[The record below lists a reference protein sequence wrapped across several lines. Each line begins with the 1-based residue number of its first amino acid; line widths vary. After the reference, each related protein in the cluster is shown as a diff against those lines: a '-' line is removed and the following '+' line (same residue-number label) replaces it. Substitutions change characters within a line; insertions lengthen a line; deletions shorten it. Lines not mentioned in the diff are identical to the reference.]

1 MNSRKCCLAV
11 FWALF
16 LALVAVP
23 AEASGGMIFKKVTA
37 VSAGKRY
44 VMAALT
50 EGGLKLAGPLAESQ
64 STGFLP
70 ATAATATDDVITLT
84 DETPV
89 FTFQSA
95 GDDAYYI
102 VDSEGRYLTHT
113 AASADTFGTAAEASV
128 AGAKWVLSGTASG
141 DGPGPATG
149 DDMPI
154 VGDGQGD
161 SESSGAEG
169 LKIVNQLTQSYIQ
182 YVSASDAFGC
192 YATEMGV
199 LPELYEEMALK
210 GDVNRDGEVT
220 IADLTALVNILLGK
234 ATEKNDSDRYD
245 FEAVDVNGNGER
257 TVADVTALVNIL
269 LGKKA

>member
-16 LALVAVP
+16 LALVAEP
-23 AEASGGMIFKKVTA
+23 AEASGGMKFKKVTA

-44 VMAALT
+44 VMAAPT
-50 EGGLKLAGPLAESQ
+50 EDGLKLAGPLAANAG
-64 STGFLP
+64 TGFLP
-70 ATAATATDDVITLT
+70 AAAATATDDVITLT

-89 FTFQSA
+89 FTFLSA

-102 VDSEGRYLTHT
+102 VDSQGRYLTHT
-113 AASADTFGTAAEASV
+113 ASVNTFGTAAEASA

-149 DDMPI
+149 DDTPI

-161 SESSGAEG
+161 SGSSGAEG
-169 LKIVNQLTQSYIQ
+169 LKIVNQLTQNYIQ
-182 YVSASDAFGC
+182 YVSDAFGC
-192 YATEMGV
+192 YAAEMGV

-220 IADLTALVNILLGK
+220 IADLTALVKILLGK
-234 ATEKNDSDRYD
+234 ATEENDSNRYD
-245 FEAVDVNGNGER
+245 FEAADVNGNGER

>member
-23 AEASGGMIFKKVTA
+23 AEASGGMKFKKVTV

-44 VMAALT
+44 VMAAPT
-50 EGGLKLAGPLAESQ
+50 EDGLKLAGPLAANAG
-64 STGFLP
+64 TGFLP
-70 ATAATATDDVITLT
+70 AAVATATDDVITLT

-89 FTFQSA
+89 FTFLSA

-102 VDSEGRYLTHT
+102 VDSQGRYLTHT
-113 AASADTFGTAAEASV
+113 AASANTFGTAAEASAV
-128 AGAKWVLSGTASG
+128 GTKWALSGTASG

-149 DDMPI
+149 DDTPI

-161 SESSGAEG
+161 SGSSGAEG

-182 YVSASDAFGC
+182 YVSDAFGC

-199 LPELYEEMALK
+199 QPELYEEMALK

-220 IADLTALVNILLGK
+220 IADVTALVNILLGK
-234 ATEKNDSDRYD
+234 ATEENDSDRYV
-245 FEAVDVNGNGER
+245 FEAADVNGNGER

>member
-23 AEASGGMIFKKVTA
+23 AEASGGMKFKKVTA

-44 VMAALT
+44 VMAAPT
-50 EGGLKLAGPLAESQ
+50 EGGLKLAGPLAANAG
-64 STGFLP
+64 TGFLP

-102 VDSEGRYLTHT
+102 VDSQGRYLTHT
-113 AASADTFGTAAEASV
+113 AASAGAFGTAAEASAV
-128 AGAKWVLSGTASG
+128 GAKWVLSGTASG

-149 DDMPI
+149 DDTPI

-161 SESSGAEG
+161 SGSSSAAEG

-182 YVSASDAFGC
+182 YVSSSDAYGC
-192 YATEMGV
+192 YAAEMGV

-234 ATEKNDSDRYD
+234 DTAGYNL
-245 FEAVDVNGNGER
+245 EAADVNSDGGR
-257 TVADVTALVNIL
+257 TIADVTALVNIL

>member
-23 AEASGGMIFKKVTA
+23 AEASGGMKFKKVTA

-44 VMAALT
+44 VMAAPT
-50 EGGLKLAGPLAESQ
+50 EGGLKLAGPLAANAG
-64 STGFLP
+64 TGFLP

-89 FTFQSA
+89 FTFLSA

-102 VDSEGRYLTHT
+102 VDSQGRYLTHM
-113 AASADTFGTAAEASV
+113 ASVNTFGTAAEASAV
-128 AGAKWVLSGTASG
+128 GAKWALSGTASG

-149 DDMPI
+149 DDTPI

-161 SESSGAEG
+161 SGSSSAEG

-182 YVSASDAFGC
+182 YVSSSDAYGC
-192 YATEMGV
+192 YAAEMGV

-210 GDVNRDGEVT
+210 GDVNGDGEVT
-220 IADLTALVNILLGK
+220 IADVTALVNILLGK
-234 ATEKNDSDRYD
+234 DASGYD
-245 FEAVDVNGNGER
+245 HDAADVNSDGGR
-257 TVADVTALVNIL
+257 TIADVTALVNIL

>member
-23 AEASGGMIFKKVTA
+23 AEASGGMKFKKVTA

-50 EGGLKLAGPLAESQ
+50 EGGLKLARPLAANAG
-64 STGFLP
+64 TGFLP
-70 ATAATATDDVITLT
+70 AAVATATDDVITLT

-102 VDSEGRYLTHT
+102 VDSQGRYLTHT
-113 AASADTFGTAAEASV
+113 ASANTFGTAAEASV
-128 AGAKWVLSGTASG
+128 AGAKWELSGTASG

-149 DDMPI
+149 DDTPI

-192 YATEMGV
+192 YAAEMGV

-220 IADLTALVNILLGK
+220 IADVTALVNILLGK
-234 ATEKNDSDRYD
+234 GSSSYNLDA
-245 FEAVDVNGNGER
+245 ADVNGNGER

>member
-16 LALVAVP
+16 LVLVAVP
-23 AEASGGMIFKKVTA
+23 AEASGGMKFKKVTA

-50 EGGLKLAGPLAESQ
+50 EGGLKLARPLAANAG
-64 STGFLP
+64 TGFLS

-102 VDSEGRYLTHT
+102 VDSQGRYLTHT
-113 AASADTFGTAAEASV
+113 ASANTFGTAAEASV
-128 AGAKWVLSGTASG
+128 AGTKWVFSGTASG

-149 DDMPI
+149 DDTPI

-220 IADLTALVNILLGK
+220 IADVTALVNILLYK
-234 ATEKNDSDRYD
+234 ATEENDSDRYD
-245 FEAVDVNGNGER
+245 FEAADVNGNGER

>member
-23 AEASGGMIFKKVTA
+23 AEASGGMKFKKVTA

-44 VMAALT
+44 VMAAPT
-50 EGGLKLAGPLAESQ
+50 EGGLKLAGPLAANAG
-64 STGFLP
+64 TGFLP
-70 ATAATATDDVITLT
+70 AAAATATDDVITLT

-102 VDSEGRYLTHT
+102 VDSQGRYLTHT
-113 AASADTFGTAAEASV
+113 ASVNTFGTAAEASA
-128 AGAKWVLSGTASG
+128 AGAKWALSGTPSG

-149 DDMPI
+149 DDTPI

-161 SESSGAEG
+161 SGSSGAEG

-182 YVSASDAFGC
+182 YVSASDAYGC
-192 YATEMGV
+192 YAAETGV

-210 GDVNRDGEVT
+210 GDVNRDREVT

-234 ATEKNDSDRYD
+234 ATEENDSDRYD
-245 FEAVDVNGNGER
+245 FEAADVNGNGER

-269 LGKKA
+269 LGKKT

>member
-23 AEASGGMIFKKVTA
+23 AEASGGMKFKKVTA
-37 VSAGKRY
+37 VSADKRY

-70 ATAATATDDVITLT
+70 AAVATATDDVITLT

-89 FTFQSA
+89 FTFLSA

-102 VDSEGRYLTHT
+102 VDAEGRYLTHT
-113 AASADTFGTAAEASV
+113 ASANTFGTAAEASA
-128 AGAKWVLSGTASG
+128 AGAKWALSGTASG

-149 DDMPI
+149 DDTPI

-182 YVSASDAFGC
+182 YVSDAFGC

-199 LPELYEEMALK
+199 LPELYEEMTLK

-220 IADLTALVNILLGK
+220 IADVTALVNILLGK
-234 ATEKNDSDRYD
+234 DTAGYNL
-245 FEAVDVNGNGER
+245 EAADVNSDGER

>member
-23 AEASGGMIFKKVTA
+23 AEASGGMKFKKVTA

-50 EGGLKLAGPLAESQ
+50 EGGLKLAGPLAASQ
-64 STGFLP
+64 STGFLQ
-70 ATAATATDDVITLT
+70 ATAATATDGVITLA

-102 VDSEGRYLTHT
+102 VDSQGRYLTHT
-113 AASADTFGTAAEASV
+113 ASVNTFGTAAEASA
-128 AGAKWVLSGTASG
+128 AGAKWALSGTASG

-149 DDMPI
+149 DDTPI

-161 SESSGAEG
+161 SGSSSAEG
-169 LKIVNQLTQSYIQ
+169 LKIANQLTQSYIQ
-182 YVSASDAFGC
+182 YVSSSDAFGC

-234 ATEKNDSDRYD
+234 DTEGYNLD
-245 FEAVDVNGNGER
+245 AADVNSDGGR
-257 TVADVTALVNIL
+257 TIADVTALVNIL

>member
-23 AEASGGMIFKKVTA
+23 AEASGGMKFKKVTA

-50 EGGLKLAGPLAESQ
+50 EGGLNLAGPLAESQ

-70 ATAATATDDVITLT
+70 AAVATATDDVITLT

-102 VDSEGRYLTHT
+102 VDSQGRYLTHT
-113 AASADTFGTAAEASV
+113 ASVNTFGTAAEASA
-128 AGAKWVLSGTASG
+128 AGAKWALSGTPSG

-161 SESSGAEG
+161 SGSSAAEG

-182 YVSASDAFGC
+182 YVSDAFGC

-210 GDVNRDGEVT
+210 GDVNGDGKVT
-220 IADLTALVNILLGK
+220 IADVTALVNILLGK
-234 ATEKNDSDRYD
+234 DTAGYNLET
-245 FEAVDVNGNGER
+245 ADVNSDGGR
-257 TVADVTALVNIL
+257 TIADVTALVNIL

>member
-23 AEASGGMIFKKVTA
+23 AEASGGMKFKKVTA

-50 EGGLKLAGPLAESQ
+50 EGGLKLAGPLAANAG
-64 STGFLP
+64 TGFLP
-70 ATAATATDDVITLT
+70 AAAATATDDVITLT

-102 VDSEGRYLTHT
+102 VDSQGRYLTHT
-113 AASADTFGTAAEASV
+113 ASVNTFGTAAEASAV
-128 AGAKWVLSGTASG
+128 GTKWVFSGTASG

-149 DDMPI
+149 DDTPI

-182 YVSASDAFGC
+182 YVSDAFGC

-199 LPELYEEMALK
+199 LPELYEEMTLK

-220 IADLTALVNILLGK
+220 IADVTALVNILLGK
-234 ATEKNDSDRYD
+234 DTAGYNL
-245 FEAVDVNGNGER
+245 EAADVNSDGER

-269 LGKKA
+269 LGKKT

>member
-23 AEASGGMIFKKVTA
+23 AEASGGMKFKKVTA
-37 VSAGKRY
+37 VSADKRY

-70 ATAATATDDVITLT
+70 AAVATATDDVITLT

-89 FTFQSA
+89 FTFRAA
-95 GDDAYYI
+95 GDNAYYI
-102 VDSEGRYLTHT
+102 VDSQGRYLTHT
-113 AASADTFGTAAEASV
+113 AASAGAFGTAAEASA
-128 AGAKWVLSGTASG
+128 AGAKWALSGTASG

-149 DDMPI
+149 DDTPI

-161 SESSGAEG
+161 SGSSGAAEG
-169 LKIVNQLTQSYIQ
+169 LKIVNQQTQSYIQ
-182 YVSASDAFGC
+182 YVSDAFGC

-234 ATEKNDSDRYD
+234 ATEENDSDRYD
-245 FEAVDVNGNGER
+245 FEAADVNGNGER

>member
-23 AEASGGMIFKKVTA
+23 AEASGGMKFKKVTA

-50 EGGLKLAGPLAESQ
+50 EGGLKLAGPLAANAG
-64 STGFLP
+64 TGFLP

-89 FTFQSA
+89 FTFLSA

-102 VDSEGRYLTHT
+102 VDAEGRYLTHT
-113 AASADTFGTAAEASV
+113 ASAGAFGTAAEASA

-182 YVSASDAFGC
+182 YVSSSDAYGC
-192 YATEMGV
+192 YAAEMGV

-220 IADLTALVNILLGK
+220 IADVTALVNILLGK
-234 ATEKNDSDRYD
+234 DTAGYNL
-245 FEAVDVNGNGER
+245 EAADVNGNGER

>member
-23 AEASGGMIFKKVTA
+23 AEASGGMKFKKVTA

-50 EGGLKLAGPLAESQ
+50 EGGLKLAGPLAANAG
-64 STGFLP
+64 TGFLP
-70 ATAATATDDVITLT
+70 AAAATATDDVITLT

-89 FTFQSA
+89 FTFLSA

-102 VDSEGRYLTHT
+102 VDSQGRYLTHT
-113 AASADTFGTAAEASV
+113 ASVNTFGTAAEASA
-128 AGAKWVLSGTASG
+128 AGTKWVLSGTASG

-149 DDMPI
+149 DDTPI

-161 SESSGAEG
+161 SGSSSAAEG

-182 YVSASDAFGC
+182 YVSDAFGC

-220 IADLTALVNILLGK
+220 IADVTALVNILLGK
-234 ATEKNDSDRYD
+234 ATEENDSDRYD
-245 FEAVDVNGNGER
+245 FEAADVNGNGER

>member
-23 AEASGGMIFKKVTA
+23 AEASGGMKFKKVTA

-44 VMAALT
+44 VMAAPT
-50 EGGLKLAGPLAESQ
+50 EGGLKLAGPLAANAG
-64 STGFLP
+64 TGFLP
-70 ATAATATDDVITLT
+70 ATAATATDGVITLT

-102 VDSEGRYLTHT
+102 VDSQGRYLTHT
-113 AASADTFGTAAEASV
+113 ASVNTFGTAAEASTV
-128 AGAKWVLSGTASG
+128 GTKWVLSGTASG

-149 DDMPI
+149 DDTPI

-192 YATEMGV
+192 YAAEMGV

-220 IADLTALVNILLGK
+220 IADVTALVNILLGK
-234 ATEKNDSDRYD
+234 DTAGYNL
-245 FEAVDVNGNGER
+245 EAADVNSDGGR
-257 TVADVTALVNIL
+257 TIADVTALVNIL